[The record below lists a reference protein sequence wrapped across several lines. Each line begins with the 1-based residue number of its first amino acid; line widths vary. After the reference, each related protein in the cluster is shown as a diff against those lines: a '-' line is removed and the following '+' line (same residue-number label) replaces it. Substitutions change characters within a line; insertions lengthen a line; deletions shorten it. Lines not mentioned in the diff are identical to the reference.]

1 MGVEGEVAEVSGE
14 GGVGGGVEES
24 VVKVVGEGGGG
35 GGGLEVEVEEGEDD
49 A

>member
-35 GGGLEVEVEEGEDD
+35 LEVEVEEGEDD

>member
-35 GGGLEVEVEEGEDD
+35 GGLEVEVEEGEDD